1 MINLHPAGVAGRPRQ
16 RWFTVLDRLIMV
28 DVLRTT
34 VAVLAILVLIIVSKR
49 FLRILARAI
58 EGQVSGEA
66 IFLLLGLKISA
77 AAIALLPSA
86 LFAAVLMTLGRMYRD
101 YEMPVLAAS
110 GVGVAR
116 IYRAVMQAVLPLA
129 LLGGALALNAL
140 PWIEAETQ
148 RLFAKEERTA
158 DLRVIKEGKFAESS
172 DGNTVFYVEKY
183 EDRQSMR
190 NIFVQSHGHGKQ
202 GVVTSA
208 SGYLK
213 ETGDGEQ
220 YIILKDGIRY
230 EGAPGQGAFVIT
242 EFDEYGVRIQE
253 KEDNGLSESDR
264 RNSQSS
270 QALLDSGN
278 PKDVAE
284 FQKRLAVPLGI
295 VALTCL
301 AVPLSRVAPRSG
313 VYGNLFAAF
322 LIYLAY
328 ENAQRVTQG
337 LLISAKIA
345 PALSYVLV
353 YGLMG
358 LGMFGMLI
366 HELGWFWVKQCLT
379 GGWRP
384 RR

>member
-1 MINLHPAGVAGRPRQ
+1 MMNLHPAGAGGRPRQ
-16 RWFTVLDRLIMV
+16 RWFTVFDRLIV
-28 DVLRTT
+28 ADVLRTT
-34 VAVLAILVLIIVSKR
+34 IAVLAILVLIIVSKR
-49 FLRILARAI
+49 FLRVLARAI

-77 AAIALLPSA
+77 AAITLLPSA

-116 IYRAVMQAVLPLA
+116 IYRAVLQAVLPLA

-140 PWIEAETQ
+140 PWIETQ
-148 RLFAKEERTA
+148 TQQLFAKEGKTA
-158 DLRVIKEGKFAESS
+158 DIRGIKEGKFAESS
-172 DGNTVFYVEKY
+172 DGNTVFYVENY
-183 EDRQSMR
+183 EDRQRMR
-190 NIFVQSHGHGKQ
+190 NIFVQSYSHGKQ

-220 YIILKDGIRY
+220 FIILENGVRY
-230 EGAPGQGAFVIT
+230 EGAPGNGDFIVT
-242 EFDEYGVRIQE
+242 EFAEYGVRIQE
-253 KEDNGLSESDR
+253 KEDDGLSESEQ

-270 QALLDSGN
+270 QELLASAN
-278 PKDVAE
+278 PRDIAE

-295 VALTCL
+295 VALVCL
-301 AVPLSRVAPRSG
+301 AVPLSRLAPRGG

-322 LIYLAY
+322 LIYIAY
-328 ENAQRVTQG
+328 ENVQRVTQG

-345 PALSYVLV
+345 PWLSHVLV
-353 YGLMG
+353 YGLMA
-358 LGMFGMLI
+358 LMMFGMLV
-366 HELGWFWVKQCLT
+366 HELGWRWVKQCLT
-379 GGWRP
+379 GGGRP
-384 RR
+384 WS

>member
-1 MINLHPAGVAGRPRQ
+1 M
-16 RWFTVLDRLIMV
+16 VLDRLVMT
-28 DVLRTT
+28 DVVRTSI
-34 VAVLAILVLIIVSKR
+34 AVLAILVLIIVSKR

-66 IFLLLGLKISA
+66 IFVLLGLKISA

-110 GVGVAR
+110 GVGVGR
-116 IYRAVMQAVLPLA
+116 LYRAVMQAVLPLA
-129 LLGGALALNAL
+129 VLGGLLSMNAL

-148 RLFAKEERTA
+148 KLLAKEERTA

-183 EDRQSMR
+183 EDRQRMH
-190 NIFVQSHGHGKQ
+190 NIFVQSQSHDKQ

-220 YIILKDGIRY
+220 FIVLENGVRY
-230 EGAPGQGAFVIT
+230 EGAPGGGAFVIT
-242 EFDEYGVRIQE
+242 EFDEYAVRIQE
-253 KEDNGLSESDR
+253 KEDGGLSDSDR
-264 RNSQSS
+264 RSS
-270 QALLDSGN
+270 QASESLLASGQ
-278 PKDVAE
+278 PKDIAE
-284 FQKRLAVPLGI
+284 FQKRLAIPLGI

-301 AVPLSRVAPRSG
+301 AVPLSRLAPRGG

-328 ENAQRVTQG
+328 ENAQRVSQG

-345 PALSYVLV
+345 PVLSYVLV

-358 LGMFGMLI
+358 LAMFAMLV
-366 HELGWFWVKQCLT
+366 HELGWYWVKQCLT

-384 RR
+384 RG

>member
-1 MINLHPAGVAGRPRQ
+1 MTNLHPAGAGGRPRQ
-16 RWFTVLDRLIMV
+16 RWFTVLDRLVMV
-28 DVLRTT
+28 DVVRTT
-34 VAVLAILVLIIVSKR
+34 LAVLAILVLIIVSKR

-116 IYRAVMQAVLPLA
+116 VYRAVMQAVLPLA

-140 PWIEAETQ
+140 PWIESETQ
-148 RLFAKEERTA
+148 KLFAKEERTA
-158 DLRVIKEGKFAESS
+158 DLRVIQEGKFAESS

-183 EDRQSMR
+183 KDRQSMH
-190 NIFVQSHGHGKQ
+190 NIFVQSHSHGKQ

-220 YIILKDGIRY
+220 YIILKNGVRY
-230 EGAPGQGAFVIT
+230 EGAPGGGAFVIT

-253 KEDNGLSESDR
+253 KEDDGLSESDR
-264 RNSQSS
+264 RSS
-270 QALLDSGN
+270 QASEALLASSN

-284 FQKRLAVPLGI
+284 FQKRLAIPLGI
-295 VALTCL
+295 IALTCL
-301 AVPLSRVAPRSG
+301 AVPLSRLAPRGG
-313 VYGNLFAAF
+313 VYGNLLAAF

-328 ENAQRVTQG
+328 ENGQRVTQG
-337 LLISAKIA
+337 LLIGAKLP
-345 PALSYVLV
+345 PALSYILV

-358 LGMFGMLI
+358 LAMFAMLV

-384 RR
+384 KP